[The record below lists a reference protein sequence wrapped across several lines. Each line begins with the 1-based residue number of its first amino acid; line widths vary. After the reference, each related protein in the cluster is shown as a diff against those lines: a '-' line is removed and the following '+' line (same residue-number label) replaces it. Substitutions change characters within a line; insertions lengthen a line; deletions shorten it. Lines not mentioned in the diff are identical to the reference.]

1 MFKKTA
7 ILLFTAV
14 SFIFASGSI
23 ERSRFLDTDFIDIGT
38 KNGIAENV
46 IAQQFMNIPAKTK
59 LLDEILDFKP
69 RKYETYKCQVDDEG
83 GETCPKDVTAC
94 TADPQYSAGTSEKKS
109 GVYTLSA
116 PYAMGWINKKQSTT
130 GHFGADHWI
139 DAFFTWYKQSKT
151 LQMFIY
157 GSNPGRGMVEWNVG
171 NINNATTLLSL
182 VNPSIKDGKVYIS
195 MKFWGDRCS
204 SNSAEYVL
212 EIDKLYKTNKVFS
225 KQEMIS
231 FAEQTGIMSPYIR
244 HGRIS
249 KRTYHAAAKSS
260 VMYGHILSLGL
271 CGGKG
276 AQSPY
281 VLFEE
286 KGELGPIC
294 PSDFSF
300 SKEKDH
306 CVKII
311 DYTYYDYKC
320 PPNTGEINPETG
332 RPYPDWQ
339 GPYDKGGDCGGAGIN
354 ANKEC
359 NSATPPSKNCFRND
373 FFCPF
378 DKKHQCFK
386 KPTEEK
392 PVAENQKDDYIY
404 TMGIPDTITNKLTS
418 DPICE
423 NGGAFVEEKKQC
435 QIEAKA
441 KCPTGFIQSPYD
453 DMCVKKLTE
462 RCVQTDE
469 NGQCIKKEF
478 ENCQGDFVES
488 EKPGDSNLCFVT
500 KEQECPNGY
509 IGDLQTKCIKQAQ
522 CPDHHI
528 LTPEGKCELVY
539 FYTNY
544 TCPAGYENVRPTN
557 SSNDCKGLCGSD
569 GCSCNS
575 AIPSADNCRKKVTT
589 KNTNTYEVS
598 KKSPMIVH
606 KVTPSIDHKI
616 PDENFNVTNVPC
628 NYEINATKT
637 GICKD
642 NVNSIIGQDERLC
655 FKKGNGQEFCYNIAG
670 CRFSGK
676 ITSDKITDLFIE
688 RDLKTISSKS
698 ATGSIKSTCQLNGN
712 VGYSPRNEG
721 ITSVSPKLGSQK
733 YVTIKA
739 KGNAKTSN
747 GTWSGFNIATM
758 AVQLSDGLWYTLDEA
773 YDDEGKRI
781 SRNVPDFVIGLNR
794 TFFKIGKKSEECEV
808 KGVKV
813 TAYCGEEIALYM
825 PNPNLGVIG
834 VAELDSLDD
843 DKDKSSNAVNLNILI
858 NGIKMPLTKSINTID
873 NNPFVVK
880 PISPITE
887 YSDRLNFWD
896 SYMDGDIG
904 FIEFVREVSSND
916 RNEGFVPE
924 NKIPYEMGDKGFTN
938 IEYSSADEKTEE
950 YVQGKVEILRRQ
962 VQTVTKEVEKLAV
975 EQLFWSHN
983 SRRMESYRY
992 AEFVRK
998 ICNRDFHHL
1007 TFGADFYLAKG
1018 MKDRNPYTGPI
1029 KDVITINNNLV
1040 TSRTD
1045 VPGYSKADV
1054 YEINGVID
1062 KTIFLYND
1070 TRQIWGGKDERKEL
1084 SAVSTFYDFFEQGR
1098 THYSRTYGGNHPR
1111 GSSGTLLLAQC
1122 YRKDSVS
1129 ENVCPGAYE
1138 LKELDGKP
1146 ICEKKAVSCPTGYF
1160 YTGKDGKEACR
1171 KALISGTFFVSSKMN
1186 EKECQENSTFLN
1198 GTIIPFE
1205 MLKFTLINYGK
1216 SLLHSGATKEGCVIR
1231 VNHQTDFQSNIYA
1244 AKTLTYNNNFEY
1256 VCSKWSCAG
1265 GSCKIGICPTFNTTI
1280 GKENKPMEYQGKIIP
1295 KDLEGKLSQEAC
1307 LEQECDAN
1315 KEHAGVCGLK
1325 FQPSTSLSKGV
1336 FFQDGKFYQAYCDEK
1351 DAVLSDD
1358 GATCIVKRCP
1368 EGTIKQANGT
1378 CKKK

>member
-14 SFIFASGSI
+14 SFIFASGSM

-38 KNGIAENV
+38 KNGITENV

-139 DAFFTWYKQSKT
+139 DALFTWNEQSKT

-157 GSNPGRGMVEWNVG
+157 GSDPGRRKVEHNVG
-171 NINNATTLLSL
+171 TVDRGTTLLSL
-182 VNPSIKDGKVYIS
+182 TNPSIKDGKVYIS
-195 MKFWGDRCS
+195 MRFWGDSCS

-231 FAEQTGIMSPYIR
+231 FAEQAGVIPLYTEHRRLSTR
-244 HGRIS
+244 R
-249 KRTYHAAAKSS
+249 YHIPAKGT
-260 VMYGHILSLGL
+260 VMYGHVLSLGV
-271 CGGKG
+271 CGGSG

-359 NSATPPSKNCFRND
+359 NSENPPSDNCFRNY

-378 DKKHQCFK
+378 DKERPCFK
-386 KPTEEK
+386 KPTEER
-392 PVAENQKDDYIY
+392 PVVENKKEDYIY
-404 TMGIPDTITNKLTS
+404 AAGIPDTKSNKITS
-418 DPICE
+418 DPVCN
-423 NGGAFVEEKKQC
+423 NGGVFVKERKQC
-435 QIEAKA
+435 EIESKA
-441 KCPTGFIQSPYD
+441 KCPDGFVQSPYEG
-453 DMCVKKLTE
+453 MCVKKLTE

-478 ENCQGDFVES
+478 ENCQGDFVEG
-488 EKPGDSNLCFVT
+488 EKPSDSSLCFIP
-500 KEQECPNGY
+500 KEQKCPEGY
-509 IGDLQTKCIKQAQ
+509 MGDFNNKCIKQAVCQ
-522 CPDHHI
+522 NNQI
-528 LTPEGKCELVY
+528 LTNEGKCELIY
-539 FYTNY
+539 FYTNF
-544 TCPAGYENVRPTN
+544 TCPAGYENIKPIN

-575 AIPSADNCRKKVTT
+575 AIPSADNCRKRVTT

-598 KKSPMIVH
+598 EKSPMILH
-606 KVTPSIDHKI
+606 NVTPSAGYNV
-616 PDENFNVTNVPC
+616 PNENFSTINVPC
-628 NYEINATKT
+628 NYDNNGSKF

-642 NVNSIIGQDERLC
+642 NVNSIVGQDERLC

-670 CRFSGK
+670 CRFSGQM
-676 ITSDKITDLFIE
+676 TSDKITDLFIE

-758 AVQLSDGLWYTLDEA
+758 AIQLSDGLWYTLDAA
-773 YDDEGKRI
+773 YNEQGKRI
-781 SRNVPDFVIGLNR
+781 SRNVPDFVVGLDR
-794 TFFKIGKKSEECEV
+794 SLFKIEKENEECNV
-808 KGVKV
+808 KGEKVKG
-813 TAYCGEEIALYM
+813 YCGDEVLLYM
-825 PNPNLGVIG
+825 PTPDLGVIG

-843 DKDKSSNAVNLNILI
+843 DKDKSGNSVNLSIVI
-858 NGIKMPLTKSINTID
+858 NGIKMPLTKTINAIE
-873 NNPFVVK
+873 NNPFIVQPVTA
-880 PISPITE
+880 SSE

-896 SYMDGDIG
+896 SYIDGDIG
-904 FIEFVREVSSND
+904 FIEFVREISSVD
-916 RNEGFVPE
+916 KNENFVPE
-924 NKIPYEMGDKGFTN
+924 NKLPYEMANKGFTN
-938 IEYSSADEKTEE
+938 IEYSAGNDKLEPWVTGKTETF
-950 YVQGKVEILRRQ
+950 KKTSAQ
-962 VQTVTKEVEKLAV
+962 VMSDWV
-975 EQLFWSHN
+975 
-983 SRRMESYRY
+983 MPY
-992 AEFVRK
+992 ANGAP
-998 ICNRDFHHL
+998 INNHL
-1007 TFGADFYLAKG
+1007 TMPMSKQQFREALCKGSATNPAVYLVDATTRQRVAITSYDELIEAEDIYVG
-1018 MKDRNPYTGPI
+1018 GYTMHWLGSHG
-1029 KDVITINNNLV
+1029 ITRCRIGGYRQNYGHRLKCKK
-1040 TSRTD
+1040 TTCPDGYTLTTD
-1045 VPGYSKADV
+1045 LDGGGNKVCVKKTTACPAGYFFTGEAGSKACK
-1054 YEINGVID
+1054 
-1062 KTIFLYND
+1062 KTI
-1070 TRQIWGGKDERKEL
+1070 TK
-1084 SAVSTFYDFFEQGR
+1084 
-1098 THYSRTYGGNHPR
+1098 
-1111 GSSGTLLLAQC
+1111 
-1122 YRKDSVS
+1122 
-1129 ENVCPGAYE
+1129 
-1138 LKELDGKP
+1138 
-1146 ICEKKAVSCPTGYF
+1146 
-1160 YTGKDGKEACR
+1160 
-1171 KALISGTFFVSSKMN
+1171 GTFFMAPKMSAS
-1186 EKECQENSTFLN
+1186 ECANHAKTVN
-1198 GTIIPFE
+1198 GTVIPYN
-1205 MLKFTLINYGK
+1205 MLKFNLINNGK
-1216 SLLHSGATKEGCVIR
+1216 SLLSSGATQESCIIR
-1231 VNHQTDFQSNIYA
+1231 VNYEIDFQANKYA
-1244 AKTLTYNNNFEY
+1244 EKIKTYNNNFEY

>member
-14 SFIFASGSI
+14 SFIFASGSM

-38 KNGIAENV
+38 KNGITENV

-139 DAFFTWYKQSKT
+139 DALFTWNEQSKT

-157 GSNPGRGMVEWNVG
+157 GSDPGRRKVEHNVG
-171 NINNATTLLSL
+171 TVDRGTTLLSL
-182 VNPSIKDGKVYIS
+182 TNPSIKDGKVYIS
-195 MKFWGDRCS
+195 MRFWGDSCS

-231 FAEQTGIMSPYIR
+231 FAEQAGVIPLYTEHRRLSTR
-244 HGRIS
+244 R
-249 KRTYHAAAKSS
+249 YHIPAKGT
-260 VMYGHILSLGL
+260 VMYGHILSLGV
-271 CGGKG
+271 CGGSG

-339 GPYDKGGDCGGAGIN
+339 GPKNKGGDCGGVGLS
-354 ANKEC
+354 ANMEC
-359 NSATPPSKNCFRND
+359 NSENPPSDNCFRNY

-378 DKKHQCFK
+378 DKERPCFK
-386 KPTEEK
+386 KPTEER
-392 PVAENQKDDYIY
+392 PVVENKKEDYIY
-404 TMGIPDTITNKLTS
+404 AAGIPDTKSNKITS
-418 DPICE
+418 DPVCN
-423 NGGAFVEEKKQC
+423 NGGVFVKERKQC
-435 QIEAKA
+435 EIESKA
-441 KCPTGFIQSPYD
+441 KCPDGFVQSPYEG
-453 DMCVKKLTE
+453 MCVKKLTE

-478 ENCQGDFVES
+478 ENCQGDFVEG
-488 EKPGDSNLCFVT
+488 EKPSDSSLCFIP
-500 KEQECPNGY
+500 KEQKCPEGY
-509 IGDLQTKCIKQAQ
+509 MGDFNNKCIKQAVCQ
-522 CPDHHI
+522 NNQI
-528 LTPEGKCELVY
+528 LTNEGKCELIY
-539 FYTNY
+539 FYTNF
-544 TCPAGYENVRPTN
+544 TCPAGYENIKPIN

-575 AIPSADNCRKKVTT
+575 AIPSADNCRKRVTT

-598 KKSPMIVH
+598 EKSPMILH
-606 KVTPSIDHKI
+606 NVTPSAGYNV
-616 PDENFNVTNVPC
+616 PNENFSTINVPC
-628 NYEINATKT
+628 NYDNNGSKF

-642 NVNSIIGQDERLC
+642 NVNSIVGQDERLC

-670 CRFSGK
+670 CRFSGQM
-676 ITSDKITDLFIE
+676 TSDKITDLFIE

-758 AVQLSDGLWYTLDEA
+758 AIQLSDGLWYTLDAA
-773 YDDEGKRI
+773 YNEQGKRI
-781 SRNVPDFVIGLNR
+781 SRNVPDFVVGLDR
-794 TFFKIGKKSEECEV
+794 SLFKIEKENEECNV
-808 KGVKV
+808 KGEKVKG
-813 TAYCGEEIALYM
+813 YCGDEVLLYM
-825 PNPNLGVIG
+825 PTPDLGVIG

-843 DKDKSSNAVNLNILI
+843 DKDKSGNSVNLSIVI
-858 NGIKMPLTKSINTID
+858 NGIKMPLTKTINAIE
-873 NNPFVVK
+873 NNPFIVQPVTA
-880 PISPITE
+880 SSE

-896 SYMDGDIG
+896 SYIDGDIG
-904 FIEFVREVSSND
+904 FIEFVREISSVD
-916 RNEGFVPE
+916 KNENFVPE
-924 NKIPYEMGDKGFTN
+924 NKLPYEMANKGFTN
-938 IEYSSADEKTEE
+938 IEYSAGNDKLEPWVTGKTETF
-950 YVQGKVEILRRQ
+950 KKTSAQ
-962 VQTVTKEVEKLAV
+962 VMSDWV
-975 EQLFWSHN
+975 
-983 SRRMESYRY
+983 MPY
-992 AEFVRK
+992 ANGAP
-998 ICNRDFHHL
+998 INNHL
-1007 TFGADFYLAKG
+1007 TMPMSKQQFREALCKGSATNPAVYLVDATTRQRVAITSYDELIEAEDIYVG
-1018 MKDRNPYTGPI
+1018 GYTMHWLGSHG
-1029 KDVITINNNLV
+1029 ITRCRIGGYRQNYGHRLKCKK
-1040 TSRTD
+1040 TTCPDGYTLTTD
-1045 VPGYSKADV
+1045 LDGGGNKVCVKKTTACPAGYFFTGEAGSKACK
-1054 YEINGVID
+1054 
-1062 KTIFLYND
+1062 KTI
-1070 TRQIWGGKDERKEL
+1070 TK
-1084 SAVSTFYDFFEQGR
+1084 
-1098 THYSRTYGGNHPR
+1098 
-1111 GSSGTLLLAQC
+1111 
-1122 YRKDSVS
+1122 
-1129 ENVCPGAYE
+1129 
-1138 LKELDGKP
+1138 
-1146 ICEKKAVSCPTGYF
+1146 
-1160 YTGKDGKEACR
+1160 
-1171 KALISGTFFVSSKMN
+1171 GTFFMAPKMSAS
-1186 EKECQENSTFLN
+1186 ECANHAKTVN
-1198 GTIIPFE
+1198 GTVIPYN
-1205 MLKFTLINYGK
+1205 MLKFNLINNGK
-1216 SLLHSGATKEGCVIR
+1216 SLLSSGATQESCIIR
-1231 VNHQTDFQSNIYA
+1231 VNYEIDFQANKYA
-1244 AKTLTYNNNFEY
+1244 EKIKTYNNNFEY

>member
-14 SFIFASGSI
+14 SFMFASGSM

-38 KNGIAENV
+38 KNGITENV

-139 DAFFTWYKQSKT
+139 DAFFTWDEQSKT

-157 GSNPGRGMVEWNVG
+157 GSDPGRGMVEWNVG

-300 SKEKDH
+300 SKEKDR

-359 NSATPPSKNCFRND
+359 NSAIPPSKNCFRND

-423 NGGAFVEEKKQC
+423 NGGFFVEEKKQC

-441 KCPTGFIQSPYD
+441 KCPAGFTQSPYD

-462 RCVQTDE
+462 KCLQTDE

-478 ENCQGDFVES
+478 ENCQGDFVEAKNPS
-488 EKPGDSNLCFVT
+488 DSNLCFVT

-544 TCPAGYENVRPTN
+544 TCPAGYENIKPIN

-575 AIPSADNCRKKVTT
+575 AIPSADNCRKRVTT

-598 KKSPMIVH
+598 EKSPMILH
-606 KVTPSIDHKI
+606 NVTPSAGYNV
-616 PDENFNVTNVPC
+616 PNENFSTINVPC
-628 NYEINATKT
+628 NYDNNGSKF

-642 NVNSIIGQDERLC
+642 NVNSIVGQDERLC

-670 CRFSGK
+670 CRFSGQM
-676 ITSDKITDLFIE
+676 TSDKITDLFIE

-758 AVQLSDGLWYTLDEA
+758 AIQLSDGLWYTLDAA
-773 YDDEGKRI
+773 YNEQGKRI
-781 SRNVPDFVIGLNR
+781 SRNVPDFVVGLDR
-794 TFFKIGKKSEECEV
+794 SLFKIEKENEECNV
-808 KGVKV
+808 KGEKVKG
-813 TAYCGEEIALYM
+813 YCGDEVLLYM
-825 PNPNLGVIG
+825 PTPDLGVIG

-843 DKDKSSNAVNLNILI
+843 DKDKSGNSVNLSIVI
-858 NGIKMPLTKSINTID
+858 NGIKMPLTKTINAIE
-873 NNPFVVK
+873 NNPFIVQPVTA
-880 PISPITE
+880 SSE

-896 SYMDGDIG
+896 SYIDGDIG
-904 FIEFVREVSSND
+904 FIEFVREISSVD
-916 RNEGFVPE
+916 KNENFVPE
-924 NKIPYEMGDKGFTN
+924 NKLPYEMANKGFTN
-938 IEYSSADEKTEE
+938 IEYSAGNDKLEPWVTGKTETF
-950 YVQGKVEILRRQ
+950 KKTSAQ
-962 VQTVTKEVEKLAV
+962 VMSDWV
-975 EQLFWSHN
+975 
-983 SRRMESYRY
+983 MPY
-992 AEFVRK
+992 ANGAP
-998 ICNRDFHHL
+998 INNHL
-1007 TFGADFYLAKG
+1007 TMPMSKQQFREALCKGSATNPAVYLVDATTRQRVAITSYDELIEAEDIYVG
-1018 MKDRNPYTGPI
+1018 GYTMHWLGSHG
-1029 KDVITINNNLV
+1029 ITRCRIGGYRQNYGHRLKCKK
-1040 TSRTD
+1040 TTCPDGYTLTTD
-1045 VPGYSKADV
+1045 LDGGGNKVCVKKTTACPAGYFFTGEAGSKACK
-1054 YEINGVID
+1054 
-1062 KTIFLYND
+1062 KTI
-1070 TRQIWGGKDERKEL
+1070 TK
-1084 SAVSTFYDFFEQGR
+1084 
-1098 THYSRTYGGNHPR
+1098 
-1111 GSSGTLLLAQC
+1111 
-1122 YRKDSVS
+1122 
-1129 ENVCPGAYE
+1129 
-1138 LKELDGKP
+1138 
-1146 ICEKKAVSCPTGYF
+1146 
-1160 YTGKDGKEACR
+1160 
-1171 KALISGTFFVSSKMN
+1171 GTFFMAPKMSAS
-1186 EKECQENSTFLN
+1186 ECANHAKTVN
-1198 GTIIPFE
+1198 GTVIPYN
-1205 MLKFTLINYGK
+1205 MLKFNLINNGK
-1216 SLLHSGATKEGCVIR
+1216 SLLSSGATQESCIIR
-1231 VNHQTDFQSNIYA
+1231 VNYEIDFQANKYA
-1244 AKTLTYNNNFEY
+1244 EKIKTYNNNFEY

-1358 GATCIVKRCP
+1358 GATCIAKRCP